1 MKEGSAISRFLRGV
15 EVFVFYHPKA
25 FLAAIL
31 LGTLLFATRIPYLQM
46 YSNFAD
52 LLPQKHPYI
61 QLHNEVKDTFGGAN
75 NVIMAVVVDEG
86 DIFNSG
92 TLAKVHRLTQGVDE
106 LPGVNHNLVRSL
118 THRTVRKTWLTEM
131 GSMNSEPYY
140 DPLYP
145 DMTAERLDRLRND
158 VKANPA
164 VYGLLVSPDLKAAL
178 IKATFNEGQLNYVE
192 IFRQLGELKEEVEQL
207 RVREV
212 APGVKIYAAG
222 QPVLMGW
229 VYSYL
234 SQILQILF
242 LTTAVLLILLVMYFR
257 QRVYGILLPLIGVMI
272 SATWGLG
279 IVSSLGFNLDPLT
292 LVIPFLITARAMSHG
307 IQLVER
313 YYHEVQFAKDNHD
326 AARRTFETLFRPGSL
341 GIVSDAVGL
350 LLISLGSSPINVKLG
365 IYASIWAISVILT
378 VLIAVPLVLSL
389 LPKARSDIVAEK
401 AQASDGIF
409 ASVSK
414 FVSQPAGARSLLI
427 AAVATYLVGGY
438 LSSFVQVGESEPG
451 SPILYPDH
459 DYNVSSKQ
467 INRNFPGSEEMYIV
481 ARTSEPGGMKR
492 PEVLRALSSF
502 QRHMLYD
509 PELGGT
515 VALPDVVK
523 QVNQILH
530 NSDPRWA
537 VIPDEASYV
546 GGLLFAFMASSPIPG
561 ALKEFVDTDEQTANL
576 VFFYK
581 DHRGETLRRAIHRAR
596 QWIDDP
602 ANQVEGLELVPAGG
616 LIGVTAAINEAA
628 FQSNMTIIPAA
639 MALIFLFVT
648 MFYWSLQAGWLM
660 LLAMTFC
667 TVATYAYMGLS
678 GIGIDVNTVPIIA
691 VGIGVGIDYS
701 IYMMDRIREETA
713 RAAGNIHAG
722 IRQAIATT
730 GKAIAFTA
738 TSLVGG
744 VIMWVFVS
752 DLRFQADAALLLVV
766 MLILNAL
773 AAVFLVPAWIAAFKP
788 NFISGAEL
796 LADEIPDTR
805 SLRAAAIVAD

>member
-1 MKEGSAISRFLRGV
+1 MRQDSAIGRYFRSV
-15 EVFVFYHPKA
+15 EEFVFYHPKA
-25 FLAAIL
+25 FLGVIL
-31 LGTLLFATRIPYLQM
+31 LGTVFFASRVPYLQM

-52 LLPQKHPYI
+52 LLPQQHPYI
-61 QLHNEVKDTFGGAN
+61 QLHNEVKDRFGGAN
-75 NVIMAVVVDEG
+75 NVIMAVAVDEG
-86 DIFNSG
+86 DIFNNE
-92 TLAKVHRLTQGVDE
+92 TLAKIHRLTQGVDE

-118 THRTVRKTWLTEM
+118 THRTVRKTWLTEV
-131 GSMNSEPYY
+131 GSINSEPYY

-145 DMTAERLDRLRND
+145 EMTAERLEQLRND

-164 VYGLLVSPDLKAAL
+164 VYGLLVSPDLKSAL
-178 IKATFNEGQLNYVE
+178 IKATFNEGQLNYE
-192 IFRQLGELKEEVEQL
+192 DIFRQLGELKEEVGQL
-207 RVREV
+207 RVREA
-212 APGVKIYAAG
+212 APGVRIYATG

-234 SQILQILF
+234 SQILHILF
-242 LTTAVLLILLVMYFR
+242 LTIAVLLILLVLYFR
-257 QRVYGILLPLIGVMI
+257 RRTYGVLLPLIGVMI

-279 IVSSLGFNLDPLT
+279 IVSLLDFNLDPLT

-313 YYHEVQFAKDNHD
+313 YYHEVPFAKDNHD
-326 AARRTFETLFRPGSL
+326 AARRTFETLFRPGTL

-389 LPKARSDIVAEK
+389 LQKAKSDVATNDAIK
-401 AQASDGIF
+401 VAGGVF
-409 ASVSK
+409 ASVSN
-414 FVSQPAGARSLLI
+414 FVSQRAGARALLVT
-427 AAVATYLVGGY
+427 AVGIYLVGGF
-438 LSSFVQVGESEPG
+438 LSSLVQVGESEPG

-459 DYNVSSKQ
+459 DYNVSSKH
-467 INRNFPGSEEMYIV
+467 INTNFPGSEEMYIV

-492 PEVLRALSSF
+492 PEVLRALSGF

-515 VALPDVVK
+515 VGLPDIVK
-523 QVNQILH
+523 QVNRILH

-537 VIPDEASYV
+537 LIPDEASYV

-561 ALKEFVDTDEQTANL
+561 ALKEFVDTDEQTANM

-596 QWIDDP
+596 EWINDP
-602 ANQVEGLELVPAGG
+602 ANRVEGLELIPASGP
-616 LIGVTAAINEAA
+616 IGVTAAINEAA
-628 FQSNMTIIPAA
+628 FQSNMVIIPAA

-648 MFYWSLQAGWLM
+648 MFYWSLHAGWLM
-660 LLAMTFC
+660 FLAMTFC

-678 GIGIDVNTVPIIA
+678 GIGINVNTVPIIA

-701 IYMMDRIREETA
+701 IYMMDRIREETS
-713 RAAGNIHAG
+713 RAAGDIHAG
-722 IRQAIATT
+722 SQRAIVTT
-730 GKAIAFTA
+730 GKAISFTA
-738 TSLVGG
+738 MSLIGG
-744 VIMWVFVS
+744 VVMWVFVS

-773 AAVFLVPAWIAAFKP
+773 AAVFLVPAWIATFKP
-788 NFISGAEL
+788 RFITRAE
-796 LADEIPDTR
+796 
-805 SLRAAAIVAD
+805 IVRGRDSEYAFE